1 MYCNRI
7 QSYNINGGKTND
19 FVGVAVLQHIAA
31 YCITICSKSKEA
43 TAKIS
48 YAVAVLGI
56 EADRPRL

>member
-1 MYCNRI
+1 M
-7 QSYNINGGKTND
+7 
-19 FVGVAVLQHIAA
+19 AALQHIAA
-31 YCITICSKSKEA
+31 YCITISGDCKEA